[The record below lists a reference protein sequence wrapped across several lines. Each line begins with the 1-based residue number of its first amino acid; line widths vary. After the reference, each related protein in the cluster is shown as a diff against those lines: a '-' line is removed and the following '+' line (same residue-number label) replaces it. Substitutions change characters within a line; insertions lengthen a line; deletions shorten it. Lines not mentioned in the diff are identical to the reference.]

1 MFGRWVVSLA
11 FFLHSSTTYRHI
23 KNTTYNLL
31 ENSNYPYKR
40 YFDFVMIALIFLS
53 VYILIRQVKHEMSL
67 NWLFFNNYIISLI
80 FFIEYLLRLWI
91 YSDSTKMVIDQYE
104 HDLFLHRPFSLGKS
118 IKTIFKHKLEFIL
131 SPAAM
136 VDLLAIMPFFHEF
149 RLLRVFIL
157 FRVLK
162 LFRYAKSL
170 RRLISILA
178 SKKFELLT
186 LSVFAMI
193 IITVSS
199 VLIYVMEA
207 HNPASKINTLFDAVY
222 WSVVTIF
229 TVGYGDF
236 VPVTHEGRVVAM
248 VIIVA
253 GIAVIS
259 FATSIIVSAFTEK
272 LDEIKEEKLIDDVS
286 KLEAFYLI
294 CGYSSLT
301 HEVIHRLKKMYKHIV
316 ILEKDPYK
324 AKEAQSEGLI
334 VLNAD
339 PSSLHTYQITN
350 IQFEKQV
357 IAVILLEDSD
367 VANIYTALTIRE
379 LNKKVP
385 LFSILHHHENA
396 KKLSLAGIDEMV
408 NPHHLVGLMSKRIS
422 NQPITFEVIHAL
434 RSGHGGTV
442 IEEIILDDGMSQRFF
457 DLLLHPLFHQRLSML
472 GIYQN
477 STQTFAFNPQPNYEI
492 RAGDVAIVVANRALC
507 SEFRDLLHRKKIKQ

>member
-1 MFGRWVVSLA
+1 MLGRWIVA
-11 FFLHSSTTYRHI
+11 FAFLLHSSTVYRTA
-23 KNTTYNLL
+23 KNATYNLL
-31 ENSNYPYKR
+31 ENSNYPYKK
-40 YFDFVMIALIFLS
+40 YFDFMMIALIMLS
-53 VYILIRQVKHEMSL
+53 VYILIRQVKYEMSL
-67 NWLFFNNYIISLI
+67 SWLFFNNYIISLI
-80 FFIEYLLRLWI
+80 FLIEYLLRLWI
-91 YSDSTKMVIDQYE
+91 YSDSTKVIIDQYE
-104 HDLFLHRPFSLGKS
+104 HDLFLHRPFSFTQSL
-118 IKTIFKHKLEFIL
+118 KTILKHKLEFVL

-186 LSVFAMI
+186 LALFAI
-193 IITVSS
+193 IIIIVSS

-207 HNPASKINTLFDAVY
+207 QNPMSKINTLFDAVY

-248 VIIVA
+248 VIIVS

-286 KLEAFYLI
+286 KLETFYLI
-294 CGYSSLT
+294 CGYSPLT
-301 HEVIHRLKKMYKHIV
+301 HEVIHRLKKIFKHIV
-316 ILEKDPYK
+316 ILEKDPAK
-324 AKEAQSEGLI
+324 AKEAQSEGFI

-339 PSSLHTYQITN
+339 PSSLHTYHTTN
-350 IQFEKQV
+350 IQFEEQV
-357 IAVILLEDSD
+357 IAVILLGDSD
-367 VANIYTALTIRE
+367 VANVYTALTIRE
-379 LNKKVP
+379 LNKKIP
-385 LFSILHHHENA
+385 LYSILHHHDNR

-408 NPHHLVGLMSKRIS
+408 NPHHLVGLMSRRIS
-422 NQPITFEVIHAL
+422 HQPIAFDVIHAL
-434 RSGHGGTV
+434 RLGHGGTV
-442 IEEIILDDGMSQRFF
+442 IEEIILDGGMSKRFF
-457 DLLLHPLFHQRLSML
+457 ELLVHPLFHQRLSML

-477 STQTFAFNPQPNYEI
+477 STQTFAFNPQPGYEI
-492 RAGDVAIVVANRALC
+492 QAGDVAIVVANKAL
-507 SEFRDLLHRKKIKQ
+507 SGEFRDLLHRKKIK

>member
-1 MFGRWVVSLA
+1 MLGRWVVAFA
-11 FFLHSSTTYRHI
+11 FFLHSSTLYRSA

-31 ENSNYPYKR
+31 ENSNFSYKK
-40 YFDFVMIALIFLS
+40 YFDFMMILMIFLS

-67 NWLFFNNYIISLI
+67 SWLFFNNYIISLI
-80 FFIEYLLRLWI
+80 FLTEYLLRLWI
-91 YSDSTKMVIDQYE
+91 YSDSTKMIIDQYE

-118 IKTIFKHKLEFIL
+118 LKTIIKHKFEFIL
-131 SPAAM
+131 SPAAI

-186 LSVFAMI
+186 LALFAMI
-193 IITVSS
+193 MIMISS
-199 VLIYVMEA
+199 ILIYVMEA
-207 HNPASKINTLFDAVY
+207 HNPASKINTLFDAIY

-229 TVGYGDF
+229 TVGYGDL

-248 VIIVA
+248 VIIVS

-272 LDEIKEEKLIDDVS
+272 LDVIKEEKLIDDVS
-286 KLEAFYLI
+286 KLETFYLI

-301 HEVIHRLKKMYKHIV
+301 HEVIHRLKKIFKHIV
-316 ILEKDPYK
+316 ILEKDPVK
-324 AKEAQSEGLI
+324 SKEAQSEGFI

-339 PSSLHTYQITN
+339 PSSLNTYITTQIK
-350 IQFEKQV
+350 FDSQV

-379 LNKKVP
+379 LNKKIP
-385 LFSILHHHENA
+385 LYSILHDPDNR

-408 NPHHLVGLMSKRIS
+408 NPHHLVGLMSRRIS
-422 NQPITFEVIHAL
+422 HQPIAFDVIHAL
-434 RSGHGGTV
+434 RLGHGGTV
-442 IEEIILDDGMSQRFF
+442 IEEIVLDSGMSERFF
-457 DLLLHPLFHQRLSML
+457 ELLFHPLFHQRLSML
-472 GIYQN
+472 GIYQ
-477 STQTFAFNPQPNYEI
+477 TRMQIFAFNPQPAYEI
-492 RAGDVAIVVANRALC
+492 QAGDVAIVVANKALC
-507 SEFRDLLHRKKIKQ
+507 SEFRGLLHRKKSI

>member
-1 MFGRWVVSLA
+1 MLGRWIVAFA
-11 FFLHSSTTYRHI
+11 FFLHSSSVYRSA

-31 ENSNYPYKR
+31 ENNSYPYKK
-40 YFDFVMIALIFLS
+40 YFDFVMIGLIFLS
-53 VYILIRQVKHEMSL
+53 VYILIQQVKHEMSL
-67 NWLFFNNYIISLI
+67 SWLFFNNYIISLI
-80 FFIEYLLRLWI
+80 FFIEYLLRLWV
-91 YSDSTKMVIDQYE
+91 YSDSTKVIIDQYE
-104 HDLFLHRPFSLGKS
+104 HDLFLHRPFSLAKS
-118 IKTIFKHKLEFIL
+118 FKTILKHKFEFVL

-136 VDLLAIMPFFHEF
+136 IDLLAIMPFFHEF

-170 RRLISILA
+170 RRLVSILA

-186 LSVFAMI
+186 LSLFAMI
-193 IITVSS
+193 IIMVSS

-207 HNPASKINTLFDAVY
+207 HNPASKINTLFDAIY

-229 TVGYGDF
+229 TVGYGDM

-248 VIIVA
+248 VIIVS

-272 LDEIKEEKLIDDVS
+272 LDEIKEEKIIDDVS
-286 KLEAFYLI
+286 KLERFYLI

-301 HEVIHRLKKMYKHIV
+301 HEVIHRLKKMYKSIV
-316 ILEKDPYK
+316 ILEKDPLK
-324 AKEAQSEGLI
+324 AKEAQGEGFI

-339 PSSLHTYQITN
+339 SSSQHTYHVTDID
-350 IQFEKQV
+350 FERKV

-379 LNKKVP
+379 LTKKVP
-385 LFSILHHHENA
+385 LYSILHHHENQ

-408 NPHHLVGLMSKRIS
+408 NPHHLVGLMSRKIS
-422 NQPITFEVIHAL
+422 NQPVAFEVIHAL

-442 IEEIILDDGMSQRFF
+442 IEEIVLESGMSERFF
-457 DLLLHPLFHQRLSML
+457 ELILHPLFYQRLSIL
-472 GIYQN
+472 GIYQT
-477 STQTFAFNPQPNYEI
+477 STELFLFNPAPTIEI
-492 RAGDVAIVVANRALC
+492 HSGDVAIIVANKALA
-507 SEFRDLLHRKKIKQ
+507 SEFRDLLHRKKLK

>member
-1 MFGRWVVSLA
+1 MLGRWVVTFA
-11 FFLHSSTTYRHI
+11 FFLHSSTTYRNI
-23 KNTTYNLL
+23 KNATYNLL
-31 ENSNYPYKR
+31 ENSNYPYKK
-40 YFDFVMIALIFLS
+40 YFDFMMIALIMLS

-67 NWLFFNNYIISLI
+67 SWLFFNNYIISLI
-80 FFIEYLLRLWI
+80 FLFEYLLRLWI
-91 YSDSTKMVIDQYE
+91 YSDSTKVVIDQYE
-104 HDLFLHRPFSLGKS
+104 HDLFLHRPFSLGASCKS
-118 IKTIFKHKLEFIL
+118 IFKYKLEFIF
-131 SPAAM
+131 SPAAI

-193 IITVSS
+193 IIMVSS

-207 HNPASKINTLFDAVY
+207 NNTASKINTLFDAVY

-229 TVGYGDF
+229 TVGYGDL

-248 VIIVA
+248 VIIVS

-272 LDEIKEEKLIDDVS
+272 LDEIKAEKLIDDVS
-286 KLEAFYLI
+286 KLERFYLI

-301 HEVIHRLKKMYKHIV
+301 HEVIHRLKKVFKHIV
-316 ILEKDPYK
+316 ILEKDSLK
-324 AKEAQSEGLI
+324 AKEAQGEGFI

-339 PSSLHTYQITN
+339 PSSLNTYHTTN
-350 IQFEKQV
+350 IHFQKQV
-357 IAVILLEDSD
+357 VAVILLEDSD

-379 LNKKVP
+379 LNKNVP
-385 LFSILHHHENA
+385 LYSILHHHDNA

-408 NPHHLVGLMSKRIS
+408 NPHQLVGLMSRRIS
-422 NQPITFEVIHAL
+422 HQPVAFEVIHAL
-434 RSGHGGTV
+434 RLGHGGTV
-442 IEEIILDDGMSQRFF
+442 IEEIILDSGMSKRFF
-457 DLLLHPLFHQRLSML
+457 ELLLHPLFHQRLSML

-477 STQTFAFNPQPNYEI
+477 STQDFTFNPQSSYEI
-492 RAGDVAIVVANRALC
+492 QAGDVAIVVANKALC
-507 SEFRDLLHRKKIKQ
+507 REFRDLLHRRKI